1 MSVFHSLPQS
11 QQLERLTGV
20 AHRALKQYGLSSVHL
35 EPVSFVN
42 NAVFKCMTDEQ
53 TYALRLHRP
62 GYSRADWIRSEMVW
76 LQAIR
81 RQTDL
86 QVPRP
91 ISTEAGDLLITV
103 PVDDL
108 DESIICT
115 LLGWVEG
122 QFFTPD
128 VINLEQ
134 VHAAGEFLA
143 RLHSFAFVPSP
154 DFVRPRLDADG
165 LFGESAQYKLDNGM
179 AIFSEAQQAVFA
191 AVETRVRN
199 IMQLL
204 GQSPEHFG
212 LIHADFIAKNMLFN
226 VDGVGAVDFD
236 NCAWGYYLY
245 DLAPALLQFSIEPR
259 YPELREAF
267 LGGYTAVR
275 PIADEDR
282 AALEGFL
289 AARQVASC
297 RWLAGN
303 LHNPEVRA
311 RAPELIAKRSDEL
324 RRFLET
330 GQMFTQQRFL

>member
-1 MSVFHSLPQS
+1 LSVFHSLPQS
-11 QQLERLTGV
+11 QQLERLTGA
-20 AHRALKQYGLSSVHL
+20 AHQALKRYGLSSVHL

-42 NAVFKCMTDEQ
+42 NAVFKCTTDEQ
-53 TYALRLHRP
+53 SYALRLHRP
-62 GYSRADWIRSEMVW
+62 SYSRADWIRSEMLW
-76 LQAIR
+76 SQAIR

-91 ISTEAGDLLITV
+91 ISTVAGDLLITM

-115 LLGWVEG
+115 LLGWIEG
-122 QFFTPD
+122 AFLMP
-128 VINLEQ
+128 NNMSLEQ
-134 VHAAGEFLA
+134 VRAAGEFLG
-143 RLHSFAFVPSP
+143 RLHNFAFVPSP
-154 DFVRPRLDADG
+154 DFVRPHLDADG
-165 LFGESAQYKLDNGM
+165 LFGSSAQYNPGDG
-179 AIFSEAQQAVFA
+179 ADIFSEAQKAVFA
-191 AVETRVRN
+191 AVEIRVRDV
-199 IMQLL
+199 MQSL
-204 GQSPEHFG
+204 GQSPEQFG
-212 LIHADFIAKNMLFN
+212 LIHADFIAKNILFN

-267 LGGYTAVR
+267 LKGYGAVR
-275 PIADEDR
+275 PVSSDDMV
-282 AALEGFL
+282 ALEGFL

-303 LHNPEVRA
+303 LHNPDVRV
-311 RAPELIAKRSDEL
+311 RAPELIAKRTDEL

-330 GQMFTQQRFL
+330 GQMFTQQQFL